1 MRIGCLRKKCDMALK
16 LRRTTNFSEEERL
29 LVAELGKEFPVIE
42 NKAYDNKTLGKKT
55 KAWEA
60 ILSRYNS
67 VNPGGIKRDLN
78 QLQGCWRRLK
88 IQTKKEF
95 DTHRRES
102 RKTGGGKAPMSP
114 SQVCKVVADV
124 IPTSVNPLHNEFD
137 DDALVVLSGVKMW
150 SRRRVLL
157 MKLKRVQVVL
167 IIAVKEKRVML
178 LFASNQGCPLNK
190 RTIRGKPILH

>member
-1 MRIGCLRKKCDMALK
+1 MALK

-29 LVAELGKEFPVIE
+29 LLAELGKEFPVIE

-137 DDALVVLSGVKMW
+137 DDALVVLSENVVKTQGVTNETEAGSSGFDNSCKGEA
-150 SRRRVLL
+150 SDAVIC
-157 MKLKRVQVVL
+157 VQPGMPP
-167 IIAVKEKRVML
+167 KQEDHQR
-178 LFASNQGCPLNK
+178 
-190 RTIRGKPILH
+190 

>member
-1 MRIGCLRKKCDMALK
+1 MALK

-29 LVAELGKEFPVIE
+29 LLAELGKEFLVIE

-78 QLQGCWRRLK
+78 QLQGCWRHLK

-95 DTHRRES
+95 DTPS
-102 RKTGGGKAPMSP
+102 RVKENRWGKAPMSP

-124 IPTSVNPLHNEFD
+124 IPISVNPLHNEFD
-137 DDALVVLSGVKMW
+137 DDALVVLSENVVKSQGVTNETEA
-150 SRRRVLL
+150 
-157 MKLKRVQVVL
+157 VQVVL